1 MNLRGIA
8 NSFTKAINPNTDGVF
23 KVSTGSVTLS
33 SGKRSPNYNEVPVT
47 VQLQELSTTD
57 LRQIDAVNIQGILK
71 TAYLNGN
78 FNGVNRPE
86 QKGGDI
92 LVVNNQEWLVVKVPE
107 LWPDWCRVIIN
118 LQRASP

>member
-8 NSFTKAINPNTDGVF
+8 NRATSTINPNVAGVF
-23 KVSTGSVTLS
+23 QVNTGFTTLPG
-33 SGKRSPNYNEVPVT
+33 GKRVPSYNSVDVT
-47 VQLQELSTTD
+47 VQLQELSSTD
-57 LRQIDAVNIQGILK
+57 LRQVDSVNIQGILRS
-71 TAYLNGN
+71 AYLNGN

-92 LVVNNQEWLVVKVPE
+92 LMIGAEKWLVVKVPE

-118 LQRASP
+118 LQRST

>member
-8 NSFTKAINPNTDGVF
+8 NRATSTINPNVPGVF
-23 KVSTGSVTLS
+23 QVNTGFTTIPG
-33 SGKRSPNYNEVPVT
+33 GKRVPSYNSVNVI
-47 VQLQELSTTD
+47 VQLQELSSTD
-57 LRQIDAVNIQGILK
+57 LRQVDSVNIQGILRS
-71 TAYLNGN
+71 AYLNGN

-92 LVVNNQEWLVVKVPE
+92 LMIGEEKWLVVKVPE

-118 LQRASP
+118 LQRST

>member
-8 NSFTKAINPNTDGVF
+8 NRATSTINPNVAGVF
-23 KVSTGSVTLS
+23 QVNTGFTTLPG
-33 SGKRSPNYNEVPVT
+33 GKRVPSYNSVDVT
-47 VQLQELSTTD
+47 VQLQELSSTD
-57 LRQIDAVNIQGILK
+57 LRQVDSVNIQGILRS
-71 TAYLNGN
+71 AYLNGN

-92 LVVNNQEWLVVKVPE
+92 LMIGEEKWLVVKVPE

-118 LQRASP
+118 LQRST